1 MQNDVVRDLVAV
13 FKNESRVLVAYLFG
27 SYAKGVYTAKSDV
40 DIAVLL
46 DGRLDKQ
53 ESFDLRLRLINGIS
67 SILKTDKLDVVV
79 MNNAPLLLNY
89 NIISEGRILDSK
101 DELERVMFET
111 HILSRYLDR
120 RYYDERHVKMGI
132 KRMAERGIL

>member
-1 MQNDVVRDLVAV
+1 MDVEIEEVKVFIKGQERVR
-13 FKNESRVLVAYLFG
+13 VAYLFG
-27 SYAKGVYTAKSDV
+27 SYAKGKAGPLSDF

-46 DGRLDKQ
+46 DGCLGER

-79 MNNAPLLLNY
+79 MNEAPLLLNY
-89 NIISEGRILDSK
+89 NILREGRILDSK

-120 RYYDERHVKMGI
+120 RYYDERYVKMGI
-132 KRMAERGIL
+132 KRIAEKGIL